1 MPEKKRPI
9 ARILLAGAESEE
21 SARNRYRSGRKIG
34 IERNN
39 GGIKKFG
46 TILSY
51 AKDLPDRLGT
61 WKDSVFLKA

>member
-1 MPEKKRPI
+1 MPEEKKRPS
-9 ARILLAGAESEE
+9 ARIVLAESEE
-21 SARNRYRSGRKIG
+21 SARNRYRSGREIG

-51 AKDLPDRLGT
+51 AKDLPDRAT
-61 WKDSVFLKA
+61 WKDPVFLKA